1 MKDGGA
7 VGKAKGEDIQVKEV
21 DALITQLRNKSKGM
35 SSEAL
40 RTLKQR
46 IKYNLGKKDGGAVK
60 REKKKE
66 DKPQG
71 LDPLGLMKPRSSKR
85 KTYTQS
91 KPKIGNP
98 MPMTPD
104 LIEKAKEGKYKN
116 PKAPKI
122 DRDEVIKAKPL
133 KEGGMVLEIGL
144 RPASKQEM
152 KMAKEMKPQKKANG
166 GMVARGTGAAIR
178 GKGFKGVF

>member
-1 MKDGGA
+1 M
-7 VGKAKGEDIQVKEV
+7 
-21 DALITQLRNKSKGM
+21 
-35 SSEAL
+35 
-40 RTLKQR
+40 
-46 IKYNLGKKDGGAVK
+46 KDGGAVK

-71 LDPLGLMKPRSSKR
+71 LDPLGLMKPRSKKVR
-85 KTYTQS
+85 V
-91 KPKIGNP
+91 KPKKVS

-104 LIEKAKEGKYKN
+104 LIEKAKEGKYPN
-116 PKAPKI
+116 PRAPKI

-144 RPASKQEM
+144 RPATKQEM

-166 GMVARGTGAAIR
+166 GMVARGTGASYPWKR
-178 GKGFKGVF
+178 F